1 MEKNDGKKIVH
12 RFLDLHE
19 PDTYDQQLQMLHET
33 CVLELPFFG
42 LKIVGK
48 RAILEHSAQTSG
60 FRTWKKGT
68 FVDRK
73 IVATEESGIYLVEAR
88 GDMVLPSGVPYKNT
102 YVMLFGVREGQ
113 ISLAREYFN
122 PMVIAEAR
130 AAKLS
135 PTEA

>member
-1 MEKNDGKKIVH
+1 MNKNDGKNIVH

-19 PDTYDQQLQMLHET
+19 PDTHDQQLQMLHET
-33 CVLELPFFG
+33 CVLELPFIG

-48 RAILEHSAQTSG
+48 RAILEHSAQTSA
-60 FRTWKKGT
+60 FKTWKKGT

-73 IVATEESGIYLVEAR
+73 IVAAEEPGIYLVEAR
-88 GDMVLPSGVPYKNT
+88 GDMILASGVPYKNA
-102 YVMLFGVREGQ
+102 YVMFFGVREGQ

-130 AAKLS
+130 AAKMP
-135 PTEA
+135 PTAA